1 MKRLCGLT
9 PSNKIQQS
17 PVRFNQEISLM
28 TKFLRLG
35 SIGVV
40 FGACLLS
47 TAALA
52 AEWYPVVAGS
62 NVAIFVDKSSI
73 KTSGKQKTFMQW
85 QLFGQRIGV
94 ADSAKTRTVFD
105 CSNKTRKTEYLI
117 AISEIDTV
125 KSEGKV
131 DDTFKP
137 VVENS
142 LEASVFQAVCQNK
155 FDGKPQ
161 STVNINDVRN
171 YLYFNQGR

>member
-1 MKRLCGLT
+1 MVNNKSVIYSCLAASAAFLT
-9 PSNKIQQS
+9 TEAS
-17 PVRFNQEISLM
+17 
-28 TKFLRLG
+28 
-35 SIGVV
+35 
-40 FGACLLS
+40 
-47 TAALA
+47 A
-52 AEWYPVVAGS
+52 AEWYPVAAGP

-73 KTSGKQKTFMQW
+73 KTKGKEKTFMQW

-94 ADSAKTRTVFD
+94 ADSAKTKTVFD
-105 CSNKTRKTEYLI
+105 CANKTRKTEYLI

-142 LEASVFQAVCQNK
+142 LEATVFQAVCQNK

-161 STVNINDVRN
+161 ATVNINDVRN
-171 YLYFNQGR
+171 YLYFNSGR

>member
-1 MKRLCGLT
+1 MI
-9 PSNKIQQS
+9 IQ
-17 PVRFNQEISLM
+17 LM
-28 TKFLRLG
+28 MRKKKLIYACAAAST
-35 SIGVV
+35 ICVATNV
-40 FGACLLS
+40 F
-47 TAALA
+47 A

-73 KTSGKQKTFMQW
+73 TTSGKQKTFMQW
-85 QLFGQRIGV
+85 QLFGQRIGG
-94 ADSAKTRTVFD
+94 ADSAKTKTVFD
-105 CSNKTRKTEYLI
+105 CANKTRKTEYLI

-142 LEASVFQAVCQNK
+142 LEATVFRTVCQNR

-161 STVNINDVRN
+161 ATVNINDVRN
-171 YLYFNQGR
+171 YLYFNSGR